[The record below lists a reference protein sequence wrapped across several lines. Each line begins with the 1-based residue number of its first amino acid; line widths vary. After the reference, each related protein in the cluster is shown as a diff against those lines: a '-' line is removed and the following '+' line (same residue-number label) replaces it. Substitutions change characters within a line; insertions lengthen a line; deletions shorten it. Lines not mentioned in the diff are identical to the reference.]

1 VYAQHGFR
9 GATTRLIAI
18 EAGVNEVSLF
28 RTFGSKAALFE
39 AMMQS
44 HSASLPLPALPERPV
59 DPQAELTPWCSSLL
73 AHMRQWRSIIRK
85 SFGELEERPEAA
97 TVMCEGPNCAAMAL
111 SAYVARLHAAGLA
124 DETAD
129 VATAVSMFISPPDAF
144 PQPVEDA
151 PTKYVNVFLRAV
163 GALGAGDVV
172 PLRAAQDA
180 EGRRAVAQ

>member
-1 VYAQHGFR
+1 
-9 GATTRLIAI
+9 
-18 EAGVNEVSLF
+18 
-28 RTFGSKAALFE
+28 
-39 AMMQS
+39 
-44 HSASLPLPALPERPV
+44 
-59 DPQAELTPWCSSLL
+59 
-73 AHMRQWRSIIRK
+73 MRQWRSIIRK

-129 VATAVSMFISPPDAF
+129 VATAVSMFISSMFGDAVGRDVLPPDAF

-180 EGRRAVAQ
+180 DGRRAVAQ